1 MISSLLH
8 STHKRG
14 FRGSRIRPFIFLF
27 LYLEIV
33 SADPSYG
40 ITADRVLA
48 TVNNEAI
55 TLSDYQRFIVNI
67 GNNTGDKNAVDET
80 VLKRLI
86 EEKVILH
93 EAIKRG
99 IEVSD
104 MEVAEKIEEFKNE
117 NTLSD
122 EDFEKT
128 LKEEGMDI
136 HSYRKVIKDTIM
148 SSKLIN
154 VDVDSKVVIT
164 DKEIE
169 NFYNANRKNYLSSPE
184 KVEVKAIFLK
194 LNKDASLT
202 EITDLKRKALKIV
215 ARLKDGYGF
224 DSLVEEYS
232 DEPMRSQ
239 EGRLGE
245 FVRGSLI
252 PPLDD
257 KAFSMKKGEI
267 SEPIWVSEGVY
278 ILQLVNKIPESFKP
292 IEEVRED
299 IFKHL
304 YEQKRERLFNEW
316 MKTLWERASITIIK

>member
-8 STHKRG
+8 SIHKRG
-14 FRGSRIRPFIFLF
+14 FKGFRIHPFIFWF

-33 SADPSYG
+33 SAGPSYG

-55 TLSDYQRFIVNI
+55 TLSDYQRFIVDI
-67 GNNTGDKNAVDET
+67 GNNTENKNMVDET

-93 EAIKRG
+93 EAIKKG
-99 IEVSD
+99 IEVND
-104 MEVAEKIEEFKNE
+104 MEVAEKIEEFKRQNA
-117 NTLSD
+117 LSD

-136 HSYRKVIKDTIM
+136 HSYKKVIKDKIM
-148 SSKLIN
+148 SLKLMS

-169 NFYNANRKNYLSSPE
+169 NFYNANKKDFLQSPE

-202 EITDLKRKALKIV
+202 EITDLKRKTLKIV
-215 ARLKDGYGF
+215 ARLKDGEDF
-224 DSLVEEYS
+224 NSLVEEYS
-232 DEPMRSQ
+232 DEPLRSE

-245 FVRGSLI
+245 FSRGTLI
-252 PPLDD
+252 PALDD
-257 KAFSMKKGEI
+257 RAFSLKIGEI
-267 SEPIWVSEGVY
+267 SEPIWVSEGIYV
-278 ILQLVNKIPESFKP
+278 LQLVNKISESLKP
-292 IEEVRED
+292 IEEVKEN
-299 IFKHL
+299 IHKHL
-304 YEQKRERLFNEW
+304 YEQKREKLFNEW
-316 MKTLWERASITIIK
+316 MRTLWERASITIIK

>member
-8 STHKRG
+8 SIHNRG
-14 FRGSRIRPFIFLF
+14 FKGFRICPFIFLF

-55 TLSDYQRFIVNI
+55 TLSDYQRFIVDM
-67 GNNTGDKNAVDET
+67 GNNTGNKNTVDET
-80 VLKRLI
+80 VLKGLI

-99 IEVSD
+99 VEVSD
-104 MEVAEKIEEFKNE
+104 MEVTEKIEEFKNQ
-117 NTLSD
+117 NILSD
-122 EDFEKT
+122 EDFEKI

-136 HSYRKVIKDTIM
+136 HSFRRFIKDKIM
-148 SSKLIN
+148 SLKLIN
-154 VDVDSKVVIT
+154 VNVDSKVVIT
-164 DKEIE
+164 DKEIK
-169 NFYNANRKNYLSSPE
+169 NFYDANKKDFLQSPE

-202 EITDLKRKALKIV
+202 EITDLKRKVLKIV

-224 DSLVEEYS
+224 DGLVEEYS
-232 DEPMRSQ
+232 DEPIRSQ

-245 FVRGSLI
+245 FAKGTLV
-252 PPLDD
+252 PPLDN
-257 KAFSMKKGEI
+257 KVFSMEKGEI
-267 SEPIWVSEGVY
+267 SAPIWVSEGIY
-278 ILQLVNKIPESFKP
+278 ILQLVSKIPESFKP

-299 IFKHL
+299 IYKHL
-304 YEQKRERLFNEW
+304 YEQKREKLFNEW
-316 MKTLWERASITIIK
+316 MRTLWERASITIIK